1 MNQRRIILLSALIF
15 IITAWFS
22 EGYYHWDEH
31 FQITEFAGLKLG
43 LTEKSALPWEYNCQM
58 RQGIQPFIVYAIY
71 KFSSSVGITD
81 PFIISFVSRLFA
93 AAISFLSI
101 YLMVKLYT
109 GKIGNVKLQYA
120 FLLLSFLL
128 WFSVFNSVRFSSESL
143 AGRIFIIGF
152 ALLLIKTR
160 SKPVDYL
167 TSGIILGFSFLV
179 RYQAALMIVGFAAW
193 LVFIH
198 KAGIRNLLIF
208 SAGFFLVLLVGV
220 LIDRWFY
227 GDWILTTWNY
237 FNQNMLLGKAAGF
250 GIQPWWYYI
259 EQTFMNA
266 FPPFSLIYISA
277 TIIYIICKPKDAIT
291 WIIVSFL
298 VAHFMIGHKEIRFIF
313 SIIGFLPIMIISSAQ
328 IILEKTGY
336 EFIERKAVKVFVKA
350 FWYTNLIL
358 LGIVIFRP
366 ADDQISI
373 YKKLYYH
380 YTAPTILYYIEDN
393 PYHRVGLNINFYKR
407 KDLVIRQV
415 TSMNM
420 IDPGNDTTAL
430 FATEK
435 PVLPPIWFKPI
446 LIYSSLPEWVK
457 EFDINNWVER
467 TLFWNIYE
475 LKKSHL

>member
-1 MNQRRIILLSALIF
+1 
-15 IITAWFS
+15 
-22 EGYYHWDEH
+22 
-31 FQITEFAGLKLG
+31 
-43 LTEKSALPWEYNCQM
+43 
-58 RQGIQPFIVYAIY
+58 
-71 KFSSSVGITD
+71 
-81 PFIISFVSRLFA
+81 
-93 AAISFLSI
+93 
-101 YLMVKLYT
+101 
-109 GKIGNVKLQYA
+109 
-120 FLLLSFLL
+120 
-128 WFSVFNSVRFSSESL
+128 
-143 AGRIFIIGF
+143 
-152 ALLLIKTR
+152 
-160 SKPVDYL
+160 
-167 TSGIILGFSFLV
+167 
-179 RYQAALMIVGFAAW
+179 
-193 LVFIH
+193 
-198 KAGIRNLLIF
+198 
-208 SAGFFLVLLVGV
+208 
-220 LIDRWFY
+220 
-227 GDWILTTWNY
+227 
-237 FNQNMLLGKAAGF
+237 
-250 GIQPWWYYI
+250 
-259 EQTFMNA
+259 MNA

-373 YKKLYYH
+373 YKKLYYK
-380 YTAPTILYYIEDN
+380 YPTPTILYYIEDN